1 MVSPS
6 RTSRTASLLR
16 GTGHVKRP
24 AEGLTGVDA
33 VAFTGAMNTSSLR
46 AIALVCTLTPSP
58 DSSSSD
64 LLADQFLAELAEHGV
79 TTDKVR
85 VVDHNVK
92 PGVQTDMGNGDD
104 WPSIRERVL
113 AADILLISTPTWAGH
128 MSSVAQRVIERLDA
142 ELSETDA
149 SGRPILYDKVALAA
163 VVGNED
169 GAHKISADLFQSL
182 NDYGY
187 TIPAQGVSYWN
198 GEAMHGTDYQDL
210 DETPE
215 VTTSALKAAVA
226 NAVHLAAA
234 LTISSYPKPAS

>member
-1 MVSPS
+1 
-6 RTSRTASLLR
+6 
-16 GTGHVKRP
+16 
-24 AEGLTGVDA
+24 
-33 VAFTGAMNTSSLR
+33 MNTSGLT

-58 DSSSSD
+58 AASSSD
-64 LLADQFLAELAEHGV
+64 LIADQFLAELQNLGV

-85 VVDHNVK
+85 VVDHDVK
-92 PGVQTDMGNGDD
+92 PGVEIDMGNGDE

-128 MSSVAQRVIERLDA
+128 MSSVASRVIERLDA

-149 SGRPILYDKVALAA
+149 DGRPILSGKVALVA

-169 GAHKISADLFQSL
+169 GAHKISADLFQAL

-198 GEAMHGTDYQDL
+198 GEAMHTTDYKDL
-210 DETPE
+210 DAVPE
-215 VTTSALKAAVA
+215 VTASAMKAAAA
-226 NAVHLAAA
+226 NAAHLAAA
-234 LTISSYPKPAS
+234 LKISRYPAPTS